1 MIIFNAHRPYIHGF
15 SSKKG
20 LFLMLTL
27 VIYCLWI
34 RYIRLP
40 RHNSRTLE
48 LNNFSTW
55 SLF

>member
-1 MIIFNAHRPYIHGF
+1 MIIFNAHRPSIHCF

-34 RYIRLP
+34 KYIRLP